1 MILYFDVPLW
11 QASDTS
17 KITVRRE
24 RSGNRR
30 HKLAPVANFSA
41 RIARDMVF
49 WTMTQ
54 NNYAI
59 LAWKRTGRTKRSPAI
74 CRRRSLVA

>member
-1 MILYFDVPLW
+1 MIFYFDVPLG

-24 RSGNRR
+24 RSGNRS

-41 RIARDMVF
+41 RNARDMVF
-49 WTMTQ
+49 
-54 NNYAI
+54 
-59 LAWKRTGRTKRSPAI
+59 GR
-74 CRRRSLVA
+74 